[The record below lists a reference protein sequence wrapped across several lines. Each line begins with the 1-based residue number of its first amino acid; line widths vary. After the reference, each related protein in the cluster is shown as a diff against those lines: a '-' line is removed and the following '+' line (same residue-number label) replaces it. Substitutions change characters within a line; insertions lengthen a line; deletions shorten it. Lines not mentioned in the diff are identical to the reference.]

1 MPLLATIGTIA
12 ALAGTAASTGMSIG
26 QSVRQ
31 KRLQKEA
38 DAQAAKSMAEARKR
52 LDVNVYE
59 SLGIP
64 KEVYEL
70 ERDALL
76 QQGQLALQAGME
88 GSQRGAA
95 ATAGRVQLAQQ
106 RGQAGVR
113 SQMAKEL
120 YGLEKMTAAEE
131 SRLRDAEMSLDL
143 AEAEGAQ
150 MASAQAEQARQN
162 ALQSTAAGVQQLGFQ
177 AMQLAPLYEKTAAAR
192 QTNKLLDQSARGG
205 DTFEQMKAK
214 VASQGIVNGI
224 DYGSVSAMDEMQFKD
239 FMGKQN
245 PQFIKQFTQSQY
257 GTTLNPF
264 DPIYVQGLS
273 STQSFMDDIQGTT
286 SNESLIRRMTPLQ
299 TMYPFN

>member
-1 MPLLATIGTIA
+1 MPLLATIGIIA
-12 ALAGTAASTGMSIG
+12 GLAGTAASTGMSIG

-120 YGLEKMTAAEE
+120 YSLEKMTLAEE
-131 SRLRDAEMSLDL
+131 SRLRDAEMNLDL
-143 AEAEGAQ
+143 AEAQGAQ
-150 MASAQAEQARQN
+150 MASARAEQARQN
-162 ALQSTAAGVQQLGFQ
+162 ALQQTAAGVQQLGFQ
-177 AMQLAPLYEKTAAAR
+177 AMQLSPLYEKTAAAR
-192 QTNKLLDQSARGG
+192 QTNNLLDQSKRGG
-205 DTFEQMKAK
+205 DTFEGVKSKIAALGTVNGVDYSK
-214 VASQGIVNGI
+214 VAG
-224 DYGSVSAMDEMQFKD
+224 MDEMEFKN
-239 FMGKQN
+239 FMGSQDS
-245 PQFIKQFTQSQY
+245 QFIKQFTESEY
-257 GTTLNPF
+257 GTRIQPVYNPF
-264 DPIYVQGLS
+264 VGSIEPQADPYMSGQ
-273 STQSFMDDIQGTT
+273 TT
-286 SNESLIRRMTPLQ
+286 IPTTGYTNQ
-299 TMYPFN
+299 FNAFNPFN

>member
-120 YGLEKMTAAEE
+120 YSLEKMTLAEE
-131 SRLRDAEMSLDL
+131 SRLRDAEMNLDL
-143 AEAEGAQ
+143 AEAQGAQ
-150 MASAQAEQARQN
+150 MASARAEQARQN
-162 ALQSTAAGVQQLGFQ
+162 ALQQTAAGVQQLGFQ
-177 AMQLAPLYEKTAAAR
+177 TMQLAPLYEKTAAGRA
-192 QTNKLLDQSARGG
+192 TNKLMTSAESSG
-205 DTFEQMKAK
+205 DTFDDLKAK
-214 VASQGIVNGI
+214 IASRGVVDGV
-224 DYGSVSAMDEMQFKD
+224 DYGQVADMDRMKF
-239 FMGKQN
+239 
-245 PQFIKQFTQSQY
+245 
-257 GTTLNPF
+257 
-264 DPIYVQGLS
+264 
-273 STQSFMDDIQGTT
+273 QSFMEDADP
-286 SNESLIRRMTPLQ
+286 NFIRGLNQ
-299 TMYPFN
+299 KFYVEGVDPFNPMTFDTPTTDDPYMSGQATIPTTGYTNQFNAFNPFN

>member
-131 SRLRDAEMSLDL
+131 ARLRDAEMNLDL
-143 AEAEGAQ
+143 AEAGGAQ

>member
-106 RGQAGVR
+106 RGPAGVR